1 MMHLEDRLT
10 SSEGHFRVISGVI
23 LGSSGGSSGGHPR
36 VIRGSS
42 RGHPGVTLGVI
53 GGQFWVTL
61 GVIRGSILVHFG
73 GHQGINFGSSGE
85 CSGGSV
91 GVFSWGRKIKKS
103 KHVWGRR
110 GMFRGSKM
118 SLNCPLF
125 VPYLSLIGCNYM
137 W

>member
-61 GVIRGSILVHFG
+61 GVIRGSILGLQGSVLGGLLGYFPGVEKSKNQNMFG
-73 GHQGINFGSSGE
+73 DSVG
-85 CSGGSV
+85 CSGGP
-91 GVFSWGRKIKKS
+91 K
-103 KHVWGRR
+103 
-110 GMFRGSKM
+110 
-118 SLNCPLF
+118 CPLI
-125 VPYLSLIGCNYM
+125 VPCLSLICPLLVVIICGRKAP
-137 W
+137 

>member
-53 GGQFWVTL
+53 GG
-61 GVIRGSILVHFG
+61 SILGHFG

-103 KHVWGRR
+103 KHVWGLR